1 MDECWQSHKKHP
13 KDFTSYSNTEKYKI
27 YVQVL
32 PTVPT
37 RKVRF
42 CSTEVERTVT
52 GLKIMDALNYK
63 HESILWD
70 TFFSY

>member
-1 MDECWQSHKKHP
+1 MSVGNHIKNALK
-13 KDFTSYSNTEKYKI
+13 TSLATLIQKSTRYK
-27 YVQVL
+27 VQVL